1 MMICMSEDE
10 AWNRFSV
17 TGKVLDY
24 LRYSSLKNTRSDDL
38 EGAKSYAGQF
48 GRLDNNGK
56 GDI

>member
-1 MMICMSEDE
+1 MSEDE

-17 TGKVLDY
+17 AGKVLDY